1 MRNLRITT
9 TWVAAIT
16 LYVGTA
22 GIASAAPPAK
32 DLPAKLVEQLDLSK
46 KALADKGLSLQL
58 VSHAPA
64 VALDT
69 EDAVRAVQ
77 TELAADHA
85 VVPQFNGVDASSFSL
100 NSIGERK
107 QAQAAG
113 RETEDVAAN
122 IRSVVFP
129 VIKKG
134 QKTLDVMWESKGRK
148 FQSKLVYDDNGIV
161 YDNMLSNIVFIDLA
175 KEDSEKPTAPKETD
189 AVEVRRNASFSVR
202 VFDGTIK
209 WVWGS
214 TRGKIRIDHY
224 VITCD
229 SWRTFCND
237 GGKVEH
243 WMSLGKTD
251 AQQRRTYLKGHLS
264 KMAWGYAWATPTA
277 NISVKFDKQN
287 LKFDVGVSGVGS
299 GGKGAGVHTIY

>member
-1 MRNLRITT
+1 MRNLQIAT
-9 TWVAAIT
+9 TWVAAIA
-16 LYVGTA
+16 LYIAAA
-22 GIASAAPPAK
+22 GIASAAPPVK
-32 DLPAKLVEQLDLSK
+32 DLPTKLVEQLDLSK
-46 KALADKGLSLQL
+46 KALADKSLPIQL
-58 VSHAPA
+58 VSYAPA
-64 VALDT
+64 AALDT

-77 TELAADHA
+77 TELVAEH
-85 VVPQFNGVDASSFSL
+85 VMVPQFNGVDASSFSL
-100 NSIGERK
+100 SSIGERK

-122 IRSVVFP
+122 IRTMAFP
-129 VIKKG
+129 AIKKG

-148 FQSKLVYDDNGIV
+148 FQSKLVYDDSGIV
-161 YDNMLSNIVFIDLA
+161 YDNMLSNLA
-175 KEDSEKPTAPKETD
+175 FMDIGKETSEKPTAPKETD
-189 AVEVRRNASFSVR
+189 TVEARRNASFSVR
-202 VFDGTIK
+202 AFDGTIK
-209 WVWGS
+209 WVWGA
-214 TRGKIRIDHY
+214 TRGKITIDHY

-277 NISVKFDKQN
+277 SISVKFDKQN
-287 LKFDVGVSGVGS
+287 LKFDVGVSGLGS
-299 GGKGAGVHTIY
+299 GGKGAGEHTIY